1 MFSGCKTNRC
11 STLLLKSRG
20 LILSSKPNQPGIGH
34 TQSHWNKKLTIIT
47 TVVIFSQIFTC
58 VIIVIGIQSC
68 SLKKIASKLWSNYF
82 SMGKHRTW
90 RALSV
95 VCFVRDQ
102 RELSMSNSLLCT
114 VFSHHFL
121 GYYGDI
127 QYCFRF
133 FFPNSSF
140 FFAANLAGKLRK
152 RIRRATWRYFGL

>member
-34 TQSHWNKKLTIIT
+34 TQSHWNKKKLTIIT

-102 RELSMSNSLLCT
+102 RELTKQLSSLHS
-114 VFSHHFL
+114 VFTSFL
-121 GYYGDI
+121 RLLRRYSI
-127 QYCFRF
+127 LF
-133 FFPNSSF
+133 SVLLS
-140 FFAANLAGKLRK
+140 LAGKLRK